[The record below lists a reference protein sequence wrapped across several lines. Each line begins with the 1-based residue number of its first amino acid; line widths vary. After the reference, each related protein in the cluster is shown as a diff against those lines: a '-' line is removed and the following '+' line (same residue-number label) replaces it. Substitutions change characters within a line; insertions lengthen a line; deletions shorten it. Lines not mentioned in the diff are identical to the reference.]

1 MADCYINVQ
10 STSATSATTSPLLLN
25 ETDLLRLQFL
35 PTLADNQ
42 KEPCKSVSGK
52 ILFEKKPKN
61 APCFPSDVSYK
72 SLKVSRGSVKVG
84 DSALNRYM
92 IYTVAWMAFLMELL
106 HTLG

>member
-52 ILFEKKPKN
+52 F
-61 APCFPSDVSYK
+61 Y
-72 SLKVSRGSVKVG
+72 LKRSPRMPLVFQVMSVTKV
-84 DSALNRYM
+84 
-92 IYTVAWMAFLMELL
+92 
-106 HTLG
+106 

>member
-52 ILFEKKPKN
+52 ILFEKKPRM
-61 APCFPSDVSYK
+61 PLVFQVMSVT
-72 SLKVSRGSVKVG
+72 KV
-84 DSALNRYM
+84 
-92 IYTVAWMAFLMELL
+92 
-106 HTLG
+106 

>member
-61 APCFPSDVSYK
+61 APCFQVMSVTKVQKFRVVQLK
-72 SLKVSRGSVKVG
+72 SAIGWK
-84 DSALNRYM
+84 
-92 IYTVAWMAFLMELL
+92 
-106 HTLG
+106 

>member
-42 KEPCKSVSGK
+42 KEKFYLKRSPRMPLVFQVMSVT
-52 ILFEKKPKN
+52 
-61 APCFPSDVSYK
+61 
-72 SLKVSRGSVKVG
+72 KV
-84 DSALNRYM
+84 
-92 IYTVAWMAFLMELL
+92 
-106 HTLG
+106 